1 MSKKLTIVTVDYV
14 VACVADTFSEA
25 LTFYKNFTGVGKI
38 QLHVLDRPERE
49 KRIKHLPIVA
59 ESEPELIPKK
69 RR

>member
-25 LTFYKNFTGVGKI
+25 LDFYKNFTGAGKV

-49 KRIKHLPIVA
+49 KRIKSGVVTTA
-59 ESEPELIPKK
+59 EPEPTPKK
-69 RR
+69 RK

>member
-25 LTFYKNFTGVGKI
+25 LTFYKNFTGSGKI

-49 KRIKHLPIVA
+49 KRIKAGVIA
-59 ESEPELIPKK
+59 EPEIETPTKK

>member
-25 LTFYKNFTGVGKI
+25 LIFYKNFTGSGKI

-49 KRIKHLPIVA
+49 KRIKLGVIA
-59 ESEPELIPKK
+59 EPEIETPTKK